1 MKLRLISIFIT
12 FFSVNVIAA
21 EVAPAPTYGA
31 VKLRTTIWPPY
42 QMMLQGELSGESTET
57 LRCIFRDI
65 NESFSVQVMPW
76 QRAIQDM
83 KHSVAD
89 GIFTSGPSPELDAV
103 ATMSA
108 PFALEK
114 WYWYHSKGLDLSN
127 LNNLRIG
134 AVRSSNEATWLDTEG
149 IPVTELVNEGMQL
162 VRLVQAGRI
171 DTFIADSRYFEEL
184 VEEASASSDFE
195 SDLQRTF
202 VRYMPLG
209 VYFADQFLEQHPE
222 FLGRFNQQ
230 ISDCAGETVALNA
243 TERENLLTVLSKR
256 IRPIID
262 NSQLILALD
271 NSSSMQKTLAAD
283 VIEALDIQWQHEAGV
298 AEQPLI
304 SEIISRPTSAYLRSV
319 KELSNGLITEAIL
332 VGGAGLNVAQSDV
345 TTDYYQADES
355 AWSALQDK
363 PSSDYYIG
371 GIRYDES
378 SRKFQVKVSW
388 TITGTEGERRGILI
402 LGMDVEEALRHSH

>member
-134 AVRSSNEATWLDTEG
+134 AVRSSTQATWLDTEG

>member
-1 MKLRLISIFIT
+1 MKLRLISIFFT
-12 FFSVNVIAA
+12 FISASVVAA
-21 EVAPAPTYGA
+21 ELAPAPNYGA

-89 GIFTSGPSPELDAV
+89 GIFTTGPSPELDEV

-114 WYWYHSKGLDLSN
+114 WYWYHASGLDLSDVKT
-127 LNNLRIG
+127 LRIG
-134 AVRSSNEATWLDTEG
+134 AVRSSNQATWLDTEG

-184 VEEASASSDFE
+184 VSEASANSDFNSYLE
-195 SDLQRTF
+195 RTF

-222 FLGRFNQQ
+222 FIGRFNKQ
-230 ISDCAGETVALNA
+230 ISDCAGETIALNDL
-243 TERENLLTVLSKR
+243 ERENLLSVVTKR
-256 IRPIID
+256 IRTIID
-262 NSQLILALD
+262 DNKLLAALD
-271 NSSSMQKTLAAD
+271 DSNQMQRALAAD
-283 VIEALDIQWQHEAGV
+283 VIDALDVQWRHEVSA

-332 VGGAGLNVAQSDV
+332 VGSAGLNAAQSDV
-345 TTDYYQADES
+345 TTDYYQADEE
-355 AWSALQDK
+355 AWKALISN
-363 PSSDYYIG
+363 PSSDYHID

-388 TITGTEGERRGILI
+388 TITDTQGRMKGILI
-402 LGMDVEEALRHSH
+402 LGIDVEEALRNSH

>member
-1 MKLRLISIFIT
+1 MKYRFLPLILFL
-12 FFSVNVIAA
+12 FSAHTIAS
-21 EVAPAPTYGA
+21 ELAPAPTYGA

-76 QRAIQDM
+76 QRAIQDI

-89 GIFTSGPSPELDAV
+89 GIFTSGPSPELDKV

-114 WYWYHSKGLDLSN
+114 WYWYHARPIDLKDPKS
-127 LNNLRIG
+127 LRIG
-134 AVRSSNEATWLDTEG
+134 AVRSSNQATWLDSEG

-184 VEEASASSDFE
+184 VSEASDFN
-195 SDLQRTF
+195 SYLDKTF

-209 VYFADQFLEQHPE
+209 VYFANQFLEQHPE
-222 FLGRFNQQ
+222 FIGRFNKQ
-230 ISDCAGETVALNA
+230 ISDCAGETIALNDM
-243 TERENLLTVLSKR
+243 ERENLLSVVTKR
-256 IRPIID
+256 IRTIID
-262 NSQLILALD
+262 DNKLLAALD
-271 NSSSMQKTLAAD
+271 DSNQMQRALAAD
-283 VIEALDIQWQHEAGV
+283 VIDALDVQWRHEVSA

-332 VGGAGLNVAQSDV
+332 VGSAGLNAAQSDV
-345 TTDYYQADES
+345 TTDYYQADEA
-355 AWSALQDK
+355 AWKALIRN
-363 PSSDYYIG
+363 PSSDYHID
-371 GIRYDES
+371 GIRYDGS

-388 TITGTEGERRGILI
+388 TITDTQGRNKGILI
-402 LGMDVEEALRHSH
+402 LGIDVEEALRNSH

>member
-1 MKLRLISIFIT
+1 MKFRLISLCLT
-12 FFSVNVIAA
+12 FFSVSVIAA
-21 EVAPAPTYGA
+21 ELAPAPTYGA

-76 QRAIQDM
+76 QRAIQDI

-89 GIFTSGPSPELDAV
+89 GIFTSGPSPELDKV

-114 WYWYHSKGLDLSN
+114 WYWYHARPIDLKDPKS
-127 LNNLRIG
+127 LRIG
-134 AVRSSNEATWLDTEG
+134 AVRSSNQATWLDSEG

-184 VEEASASSDFE
+184 VSEASDFN
-195 SDLQRTF
+195 SYLDKTF

-209 VYFADQFLEQHPE
+209 VYFANQFLEQHPE
-222 FLGRFNQQ
+222 FIGRFNKQ
-230 ISDCAGETVALNA
+230 ISDCAGETIALNDM
-243 TERENLLTVLSKR
+243 ERENLLSVVTKR
-256 IRPIID
+256 IRTIID
-262 NSQLILALD
+262 DNKLLAALD
-271 NSSSMQKTLAAD
+271 DSNQMQRALAAD
-283 VIEALDIQWQHEAGV
+283 VIDALDVQWRHEVSA

-332 VGGAGLNVAQSDV
+332 VGSAGLNAAQSDI
-345 TTDYYQADES
+345 TTDYYQADEA
-355 AWSALQDK
+355 AWKALISN
-363 PSSDYYIG
+363 PSSEYHID
-371 GIRYDES
+371 GIRYDGS

-388 TITGTEGERRGILI
+388 TIEDSRGERKGILI
-402 LGMDVEEALRHSH
+402 LGIDVEEALRNSH

>member
-134 AVRSSNEATWLDTEG
+134 AVRSSNQATWLDTEG

-184 VEEASASSDFE
+184 VEEVSASSDFE

-209 VYFADQFLEQHPE
+209 VYFADQFLQQHPE
-222 FLGRFNQQ
+222 YGVLMRHVQGDVPTFASPAALEARLGATPAAVF
-230 ISDCAGETVALNA
+230 GE
-243 TERENLLTVLSKR
+243 
-256 IRPIID
+256 
-262 NSQLILALD
+262 
-271 NSSSMQKTLAAD
+271 
-283 VIEALDIQWQHEAGV
+283 
-298 AEQPLI
+298 
-304 SEIISRPTSAYLRSV
+304 
-319 KELSNGLITEAIL
+319 
-332 VGGAGLNVAQSDV
+332 
-345 TTDYYQADES
+345 
-355 AWSALQDK
+355 K
-363 PSSDYYIG
+363 PSQ
-371 GIRYDES
+371 R
-378 SRKFQVKVSW
+378 V
-388 TITGTEGERRGILI
+388 TEEMQLLLDSLKRDIATKETRAR
-402 LGMDVEEALRHSH
+402 EK

>member
-1 MKLRLISIFIT
+1 MKYRFLPLILFL
-12 FFSVNVIAA
+12 FSAHTIAS
-21 EVAPAPTYGA
+21 ELAPAPTYGA

-76 QRAIQDM
+76 QRAIQDI

-89 GIFTSGPSPELDAV
+89 GIFTSGPSPELDKV

-114 WYWYHSKGLDLSN
+114 WYWYHARAIDLKNPKS
-127 LNNLRIG
+127 LRIG
-134 AVRSSNEATWLDTEG
+134 AVRSSNQATWLDTEG
-149 IPVTELVNEGMQL
+149 IPVAELVNEGMQL
-162 VRLVQAGRI
+162 IRLVQAGRI
-171 DTFIADSRYFEEL
+171 DTFVADARYFEEL
-184 VEEASASSDFE
+184 IAEASPGAGSGAGLE
-195 SDLQRTF
+195 RTF

-222 FLGRFNQQ
+222 FIRRFNKQ
-230 ISDCAGETVALNA
+230 ISDCAGETVALNDL
-243 TERENLLTVLSKR
+243 ERENLLSVVSKR
-256 IRPIID
+256 IRTIID
-262 NSQLILALD
+262 DNKLLTALD
-271 NSSSMQKTLAAD
+271 DSNQMQKALAAD
-283 VIEALDIQWQHEAGV
+283 VIDALDVQWRHEVSA

-332 VGGAGLNVAQSDV
+332 VGSAGLNVAQSDI
-345 TTDYYQADES
+345 TTDYYQADEA
-355 AWSALQDK
+355 AWKALISN
-363 PSSDYYIG
+363 PSSDYHID

-388 TITGTEGERRGILI
+388 TITDTLGRRKGILI
-402 LGMDVEEALRHSH
+402 LGIDVEEALRNSH

>member
-1 MKLRLISIFIT
+1 MKFRLISLCLT
-12 FFSVNVIAA
+12 FFSVSVIAA
-21 EVAPAPTYGA
+21 ELAPAPTYGA

-76 QRAIQDM
+76 QRAIQDI

-89 GIFTSGPSPELDAV
+89 GIFTSGPSPELDKV

-114 WYWYHSKGLDLSN
+114 WYWYHARPIDLKDPKS
-127 LNNLRIG
+127 LRIG
-134 AVRSSNEATWLDTEG
+134 AVRSSNQATWLDSEG

-184 VEEASASSDFE
+184 VSEASDFN
-195 SDLQRTF
+195 SYLDKTF

-209 VYFADQFLEQHPE
+209 VYFANQFLEQHPE
-222 FLGRFNQQ
+222 FIGRFNKQ
-230 ISDCAGETVALNA
+230 ISDCAGETIALNDM
-243 TERENLLTVLSKR
+243 ERENLLSVIAKR
-256 IRPIID
+256 IRTIID
-262 NSQLILALD
+262 ENKLLVALEDSNQMQTALAP
-271 NSSSMQKTLAAD
+271 D
-283 VIEALDIQWQHEAGV
+283 VIEALDVQWRHEVSAS
-298 AEQPLI
+298 EQPLI
-304 SEIISRPTSAYLRSV
+304 SEIISRPASAYLRSV
-319 KELSNGLITEAIL
+319 KELSSGLITEAIL
-332 VGGAGLNVAQSDV
+332 VGSAGLNAAQSDV
-345 TTDYYQADES
+345 TTDYYQADEE
-355 AWSALQDK
+355 AWKALSVK
-363 PSSDYYIG
+363 SPSEYHIG

-388 TITGTEGERRGILI
+388 TIEDSRGERKGILI
-402 LGMDVEEALRHSH
+402 LGIDVEEALRSDQ

>member
-1 MKLRLISIFIT
+1 MKFRLISLFFTFISA
-12 FFSVNVIAA
+12 SVVAA
-21 EVAPAPTYGA
+21 ELAPAPSYGA

-89 GIFTSGPSPELDAV
+89 GIFTTGPSPELDEV

-114 WYWYHSKGLDLSN
+114 WYWYHASGLDLSDVKT
-127 LNNLRIG
+127 LRIG
-134 AVRSSNEATWLDTEG
+134 AVRSSNQATWLDTEG

-184 VEEASASSDFE
+184 VSEASANSDFNSYLE
-195 SDLQRTF
+195 RTF

-222 FLGRFNQQ
+222 FIGRFNKQ
-230 ISDCAGETVALNA
+230 ISDCAGETIALNDL
-243 TERENLLTVLSKR
+243 ERENLLSVVTKR
-256 IRPIID
+256 IRTIID
-262 NSQLILALD
+262 DDRLLA
-271 NSSSMQKTLAAD
+271 
-283 VIEALDIQWQHEAGV
+283 ALDISNQMQRTLAPDVIDALDVQWRHEVSA

-332 VGGAGLNVAQSDV
+332 VGSAGLNVAQSDV
-345 TTDYYQADES
+345 TTDYYQADEV
-355 AWSALQDK
+355 AWNALQDM

-371 GIRYDES
+371 GIHYDES

-388 TITGTEGERRGILI
+388 TITDTQGKGRGILI
-402 LGMDVEEALRHSH
+402 LGIDVEEALRQSH

>member
-1 MKLRLISIFIT
+1 MKLRLISIFLT
-12 FFSVNVIAA
+12 FFSMNVIAA

-114 WYWYHSKGLDLSN
+114 WYWYHSKGIDLSN
-127 LNNLRIG
+127 LKNLRIG
-134 AVRSSNEATWLDTEG
+134 AVRSSNQATWLDTEG

-162 VRLVQAGRI
+162 IRLVQAGRI
-171 DTFIADSRYFEEL
+171 DTFIADARYFEEL
-184 VEEASASSDFE
+184 IAGASPDTGLEAE
-195 SDLQRTF
+195 LERTF

-209 VYFADQFLEQHPE
+209 VYFADQFLQQHPE

-230 ISDCAGETVALNA
+230 ISDCAGETVALST
-243 TERENLLTVLSKR
+243 TERENLLSILAEK

-262 NSQLILALD
+262 NAQLITALSSFNQQQKMLAVDVINALD
-271 NSSSMQKTLAAD
+271 MQWRHEVGAD
-283 VIEALDIQWQHEAGV
+283 
-298 AEQPLI
+298 EQPLI
-304 SEIISRPTSAYLRSV
+304 SEVISRPSSAYLRSV

-332 VGGAGLNVAQSDV
+332 VGSAGLNVAQSDV

-355 AWSALQDK
+355 SWKALQDQ
-363 PSSDYYIG
+363 PSSDYHID

-402 LGMDVEEALRHSH
+402 LGMDVEEALRRSR

>member
-1 MKLRLISIFIT
+1 MKFRLISLFFTFI
-12 FFSVNVIAA
+12 SVSVVAA
-21 EVAPAPTYGA
+21 ELAPAPSYGA

-89 GIFTSGPSPELDAV
+89 GIFTTGPSPELDEV

-114 WYWYHSKGLDLSN
+114 WYWYHASGLDLSDVKT
-127 LNNLRIG
+127 LRIG
-134 AVRSSNEATWLDTEG
+134 AVRSSNQATWLDTEG

-184 VEEASASSDFE
+184 VSEASANSDFNSYLE
-195 SDLQRTF
+195 RTF

-222 FLGRFNQQ
+222 FIGRFNKQ
-230 ISDCAGETVALNA
+230 ISDCAGETVALNDL
-243 TERENLLTVLSKR
+243 ERENLLSVVSKR
-256 IRPIID
+256 IRTIID
-262 NSQLILALD
+262 DNKLLTALD
-271 NSSSMQKTLAAD
+271 DSNQMQKALAAD
-283 VIEALDIQWQHEAGV
+283 VIDALDVQWRHEVSA

-332 VGGAGLNVAQSDV
+332 VGSAGLNVAQSDI
-345 TTDYYQADES
+345 TTDYYQADEA
-355 AWSALQDK
+355 AWKALISN
-363 PSSDYYIG
+363 PSSDYHID

-388 TITGTEGERRGILI
+388 TITDTLGRRKGILI
-402 LGMDVEEALRHSH
+402 LGIDVEEALRNSH

>member
-1 MKLRLISIFIT
+1 MKYRFLPLILFL
-12 FFSVNVIAA
+12 FSAHTIAS
-21 EVAPAPTYGA
+21 ELAPAPTYGA

-76 QRAIQDM
+76 QRAIQDI

-89 GIFTSGPSPELDAV
+89 GIFTSGPSPELDKV

-114 WYWYHSKGLDLSN
+114 WYWYHARPIDLKDPKS
-127 LNNLRIG
+127 LRIG
-134 AVRSSNEATWLDTEG
+134 AVRSSNQATWLDSEG

-184 VEEASASSDFE
+184 VSEASDFN
-195 SDLQRTF
+195 SYLDKTF

-209 VYFADQFLEQHPE
+209 VYFANQFLEQHPE
-222 FLGRFNQQ
+222 FIGRFNKQ
-230 ISDCAGETVALNA
+230 ISDCAGETIALNDM
-243 TERENLLTVLSKR
+243 ERENLLSVVTKR
-256 IRPIID
+256 IRTIID
-262 NSQLILALD
+262 DNKLLAALD
-271 NSSSMQKTLAAD
+271 DSNQMQRALAAD
-283 VIEALDIQWQHEAGV
+283 VIDALDVQWRHEVSA

-332 VGGAGLNVAQSDV
+332 VGSAGLNAAQSDV
-345 TTDYYQADES
+345 TTDYYQADEA
-355 AWSALQDK
+355 AWKTLISN
-363 PSSDYYIG
+363 PSSDYHID

-388 TITGTEGERRGILI
+388 TIEDSRGERKGILI
-402 LGMDVEEALRHSH
+402 LGIDVEEALRSDQ

>member
-1 MKLRLISIFIT
+1 MKFRLISLCLT
-12 FFSVNVIAA
+12 FFSVSVIAA
-21 EVAPAPTYGA
+21 ELAPAPTYGA

-65 NESFSVQVMPW
+65 NESVSVQVMPW
-76 QRAIQDM
+76 QRAIQDI

-89 GIFTSGPSPELDAV
+89 GIFTSGPSPELDKV

-114 WYWYHSKGLDLSN
+114 WYWYHARPIDLKDPKS
-127 LNNLRIG
+127 LRIG
-134 AVRSSNEATWLDTEG
+134 AVRSSNQATWLDSEG

-184 VEEASASSDFE
+184 VSEASDFN
-195 SDLQRTF
+195 SYLDKTF

-209 VYFADQFLEQHPE
+209 VYFANQFLEQHPE
-222 FLGRFNQQ
+222 FIGRFNKQ
-230 ISDCAGETVALNA
+230 ISDCAGETVALNDL
-243 TERENLLTVLSKR
+243 ERENLLSVVSKR
-256 IRPIID
+256 IRTIID
-262 NSQLILALD
+262 DNKLLTALD
-271 NSSSMQKTLAAD
+271 DSNQMQKALAAD
-283 VIEALDIQWQHEAGV
+283 VIDALDVQWRHEVSA

-332 VGGAGLNVAQSDV
+332 VGSAGLNAAQSDV
-345 TTDYYQADES
+345 TTDYYQADEA
-355 AWSALQDK
+355 AWKALISN
-363 PSSDYYIG
+363 PSSDYHID

-388 TITGTEGERRGILI
+388 TITDTLGRRKGILI
-402 LGMDVEEALRHSH
+402 LGIDVEEALRNSH

>member
-1 MKLRLISIFIT
+1 MKFRLISLFFTFI
-12 FFSVNVIAA
+12 SVSVVAA
-21 EVAPAPTYGA
+21 ELAPAPSYGA

-89 GIFTSGPSPELDAV
+89 GIFTTGPSPELDAV

-114 WYWYHSKGLDLSN
+114 WYWYHTSGLDLSDVK
-127 LNNLRIG
+127 NLRIG
-134 AVRSSNEATWLDTEG
+134 AVRSSNQATWLDTEG

-184 VEEASASSDFE
+184 VSEVSANSDFNSYLE
-195 SDLQRTF
+195 RTF

-222 FLGRFNQQ
+222 FIGRFNKQ
-230 ISDCAGETVALNA
+230 ISDCAGETIALNDL
-243 TERENLLTVLSKR
+243 ERENLLSVVTKR
-256 IRPIID
+256 IRTIID
-262 NSQLILALD
+262 DNKLLAALD
-271 NSSSMQKTLAAD
+271 DSNQMQRALAAD
-283 VIEALDIQWQHEAGV
+283 VIDALDVQWRHEVSA

-332 VGGAGLNVAQSDV
+332 VGSAGLNAAQSDV
-345 TTDYYQADES
+345 TTDYYQADEE
-355 AWSALQDK
+355 AWKALISN
-363 PSSDYYIG
+363 PSSDYHID

-388 TITGTEGERRGILI
+388 TITDTQGRMKGILI
-402 LGMDVEEALRHSH
+402 LGIDVEEALRNSH

>member
-1 MKLRLISIFIT
+1 MKLRLISIFLT

-89 GIFTSGPSPELDAV
+89 GIFTTGPSPELDAV

-114 WYWYHSKGLDLSN
+114 WYWYHNKGLDLSN
-127 LNNLRIG
+127 VKNLRIG
-134 AVRSSNEATWLDTEG
+134 AVRSSNQATWLDTEG

-162 VRLVQAGRI
+162 IRLVQAGRI
-171 DTFIADSRYFEEL
+171 DTFIADARYFEEL
-184 VEEASASSDFE
+184 LAEASPDTGLEAE
-195 SDLQRTF
+195 LERTF

-222 FLGRFNQQ
+222 FLGKFNQQ
-230 ISDCAGETVALNA
+230 ISDCSGETVALNT
-243 TERENLLTVLSKR
+243 TERENLLSVLSKR
-256 IRPIID
+256 IMPIID
-262 NSQLILALD
+262 NAQLTTALNTSNQLQKMLAD
-271 NSSSMQKTLAAD
+271 D
-283 VIEALDIQWQHEAGV
+283 VIEALDMQWRHEVGSS
-298 AEQPLI
+298 ERPLI
-304 SEIISRPTSAYLRSV
+304 SEVISRPTSAYLRSV
-319 KELSNGLITEAIL
+319 KELSNGVITEAIL
-332 VGGAGLNVAQSDV
+332 VGSAGLNVAQSDV
-345 TTDYYQADES
+345 TTDYYQADEL
-355 AWSALQDK
+355 AWKALQEMQT
-363 PSSDYYIG
+363 SDYHIG
-371 GIRYDES
+371 GIHYDES

-388 TITGTEGERRGILI
+388 TIADTQGKGRGVLI
-402 LGMDVEEALRHSH
+402 LGIDVEEALRHSH

>member
-12 FFSVNVIAA
+12 FFSVNVIAV

-134 AVRSSNEATWLDTEG
+134 AVRSSNQATWLDTEG

-209 VYFADQFLEQHPE
+209 VYFADQFLQQHPE

>member
-1 MKLRLISIFIT
+1 MKLRLISIFLT

-21 EVAPAPTYGA
+21 EMAPAPTYGA

-134 AVRSSNEATWLDTEG
+134 AVRSSNQATWLDTEG

-230 ISDCAGETVALNA
+230 ISDCAGDTVALNA
-243 TERENLLTVLSKR
+243 TERENLLSVLAER

-262 NSQLILALD
+262 NAQLTTALNTSNQLQKMLAD
-271 NSSSMQKTLAAD
+271 D
-283 VIEALDIQWQHEAGV
+283 VIEALDMQWRHEVGSS
-298 AEQPLI
+298 ERPLI

-332 VGGAGLNVAQSDV
+332 VGSAGLNVAQSDV

-355 AWSALQDK
+355 AWSSLQDK

-371 GIRYDES
+371 GIHYDES

-388 TITGTEGERRGILI
+388 TITDTEGRRKGILI
-402 LGMDVEEALRHSH
+402 LGIDVEEALRHSH

>member
-1 MKLRLISIFIT
+1 MKFRLISLFFTFI
-12 FFSVNVIAA
+12 SVSVVAA
-21 EVAPAPTYGA
+21 ELAPAPSYGA

-89 GIFTSGPSPELDAV
+89 GIFTTGPSPELDEV

-114 WYWYHSKGLDLSN
+114 WYWYHASGLDLSDVKT
-127 LNNLRIG
+127 LRIG
-134 AVRSSNEATWLDTEG
+134 AVRSSNQATWLDTEG

-184 VEEASASSDFE
+184 VSEASANSDFNSYLE
-195 SDLQRTF
+195 RTF

-222 FLGRFNQQ
+222 FIGRFNKQ
-230 ISDCAGETVALNA
+230 ISDCAGETIALNDL
-243 TERENLLTVLSKR
+243 ERENLLSVVTKR
-256 IRPIID
+256 IRTIID
-262 NSQLILALD
+262 DNKLLAALD
-271 NSSSMQKTLAAD
+271 DSNQMQRALAAD
-283 VIEALDIQWQHEAGV
+283 VIDALDVQWRHEVSA

-332 VGGAGLNVAQSDV
+332 VGSAGLNAAQSDV
-345 TTDYYQADES
+345 TTDYYQADEE
-355 AWSALQDK
+355 AWKALISN
-363 PSSDYYIG
+363 PSSDYHID

-388 TITGTEGERRGILI
+388 TITDTLGRRKGILI
-402 LGMDVEEALRHSH
+402 LGIDVEEALRNSH

>member
-1 MKLRLISIFIT
+1 MKFRLISLFFTFISA
-12 FFSVNVIAA
+12 SVVAA
-21 EVAPAPTYGA
+21 ELAPAPSYGA

-89 GIFTSGPSPELDAV
+89 GIFTTGPSPELDEV

-114 WYWYHSKGLDLSN
+114 WYWYHASGLDLSDVKT
-127 LNNLRIG
+127 LRIG
-134 AVRSSNEATWLDTEG
+134 AVRSSNQATWLDTEG

-209 VYFADQFLEQHPE
+209 VYFADQFLQQHPVGLK
-222 FLGRFNQQ
+222 FLEPFQHPRQPRLDRIDVPGGDFHAPCLREQKARLKRAFF
-230 ISDCAGETVALNA
+230 ISHSRARGQMENDAPQPQLAVALG
-243 TERENLLTVLSKR
+243 L
-256 IRPIID
+256 
-262 NSQLILALD
+262 
-271 NSSSMQKTLAAD
+271 
-283 VIEALDIQWQHEAGV
+283 
-298 AEQPLI
+298 
-304 SEIISRPTSAYLRSV
+304 EI
-319 KELSNGLITEAIL
+319 
-332 VGGAGLNVAQSDV
+332 
-345 TTDYYQADES
+345 
-355 AWSALQDK
+355 
-363 PSSDYYIG
+363 
-371 GIRYDES
+371 
-378 SRKFQVKVSW
+378 
-388 TITGTEGERRGILI
+388 
-402 LGMDVEEALRHSH
+402 